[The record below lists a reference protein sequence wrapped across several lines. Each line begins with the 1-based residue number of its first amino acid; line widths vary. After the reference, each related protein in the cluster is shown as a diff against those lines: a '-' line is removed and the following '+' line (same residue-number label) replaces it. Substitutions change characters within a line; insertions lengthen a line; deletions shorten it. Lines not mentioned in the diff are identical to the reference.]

1 MKRLF
6 WYLGGLWLLLFAGAC
21 APERPPLRESSLE
34 EVVHAAEEPVHVDV
48 SRAPLLETEQYQL
61 LQLPADHEALE
72 EEVYVLTRKEDL
84 TLFPCS
90 RCHTENLAT
99 LRAQS
104 EAEGRL
110 KHWEIT
116 LDHAS
121 EQVMTCET
129 CHNVEENVDA
139 LHTLTGQIVDFDQS
153 YQLCAQC
160 HASQFEDWVGG
171 AHGKQVGG
179 WAPPRVMQTCTD
191 CHNPHE
197 PEWDIR
203 WPAVPPKVY
212 EGVETP

>member
-1 MKRLF
+1 MKHLL
-6 WYLGGLWLLLFAGAC
+6 WSLGALCMILLVAC
-21 APERPPLRESSLE
+21 APERAPLRESTLE
-34 EVVHAAEEPVHVDV
+34 EIIHEADEEVSVDV
-48 SRAPLLETEQYQL
+48 SRLPALETEQYQL
-61 LQLPADHEALE
+61 LQLPGNHEALQE
-72 EEVYVLTRKEDL
+72 DVYVLTRKDDL

-90 RCHTENLAT
+90 RCHTESLST

-104 EAEGRL
+104 EAEGQL

-116 LDHAS
+116 LEHAD

-129 CHNVEENVDA
+129 CHNVEENVDT

-153 YQLCAQC
+153 YQVCAQC

-179 WAPPRVMQTCTD
+179 WAPPRVMQTCAD
-191 CHNPHE
+191 CHNPHD

-203 WPAVPPKVY
+203 WPVVPPKVY
-212 EGVETP
+212 EGVTTP